1 MLRDPWATE
10 ATEEWEEGRVDPGP
24 GGRCEEEVEAGAG
37 EEGEAGADLTR
48 HSHTILL
55 YKYPDTP
62 NCIVLS

>member
-1 MLRDPWATE
+1 MVDS
-10 ATEEWEEGRVDPGP
+10 EEGLVTVVGED
-24 GGRCEEEVEAGAG
+24 VAEAADVAAG